1 MVTICRS
8 WHLSLW
14 TMFIKQNNLPIF
26 HHSTRNNPLI
36 TSSHRCFTLSFTA
49 ERFINEYSSDQ
60 LNYFRICYIA
70 FNLIPKGFGK
80 SSDKNWIS
88 ATKKAWENGKIRQ
101 GMVRTS
107 TRTIPRRVIR
117 KILITWQHCR
127 FLFSMERDDDPIRIL
142 RDGEE
147 KAIFLPGGD
156 CYINASTSEY
166 LDCGK
171 WRPVDD
177 MSALNKL
184 SLHKGST
191 DSYSLK
197 VSSLTSTV
205 ECHWYDTWIEAILA
219 VYTKK
224 KLRRGCDDFVLAE
237 VLH

>member
-49 ERFINEYSSDQ
+49 ERFIMEYSSDQ

-127 FLFSMERDDDPIRIL
+127 MGKQKNGIAFTYFFALLLSDSIGSTASAAIRKDIDDL
-142 RDGEE
+142 RQVNDIAHSGEATITDT
-147 KAIFLPGGD
+147 KFQNYVGRVL
-156 CYINASTSEY
+156 N
-166 LDCGK
+166 
-171 WRPVDD
+171 
-177 MSALNKL
+177 ALNSL
-184 SLHKGST
+184 SLLISDIITIKNQKSFP
-191 DSYSLK
+191 
-197 VSSLTSTV
+197 
-205 ECHWYDTWIEAILA
+205 I
-219 VYTKK
+219 
-224 KLRRGCDDFVLAE
+224 AE
-237 VLH
+237 VNNLRAKAANSPNRATNSG